1 MSFWKQ
7 HQKVLQQRWELHR
20 RQIEREVAENRRDL
34 VRRGMRQSSEWN
46 RYEQYSD
53 WYLERE
59 VTAFVTAV
67 DEISAP
73 GHLEID
79 DEALDEMDRMLLEL
93 IDRRRQQAP
102 PEALRDAGAD
112 HTQVKGSARVGL
124 LRIQALRRAEREQ
137 GASAPAAPPVRRAI
151 PDPPMAAPASP
162 AASSVSP
169 AVEPPTSEPTPAPE
183 RPITDAQRLADSL
196 RRLAQ
201 LIQQL
206 PDPEAQAESLEEL
219 QFVAEEATTEPDQRK
234 LRMVAATLVR
244 ITERLST
251 NGTTTSEHVRALA
264 APVQRWFDVR

>member
-20 RQIEREVAENRRDL
+20 RLIEREVADHRRDL
-34 VRRGMRQSSEWN
+34 VRRGLRQSSEWN
-46 RYEQYSD
+46 RYEPYSD

-67 DEISAP
+67 DEISGA
-73 GHLEID
+73 GHYEID
-79 DEALDEMDRMLLEL
+79 DESLDEMDRMLLEL

-102 PEALRDAGAD
+102 PDALRASGPE
-112 HTQVKGSARVGL
+112 HTRVKGSARVGL
-124 LRIQALRRAEREQ
+124 LRIQALRRSERER
-137 GASAPAAPPVRRAI
+137 GASTPAQQPIRRRIPDTPVATQPAAAAEEPAAAPPA
-151 PDPPMAAPASP
+151 
-162 AASSVSP
+162 
-169 AVEPPTSEPTPAPE
+169 E
-183 RPITDAQRLADSL
+183 RPVTDAHRLAESL

-219 QFVAEEATTEPDQRK
+219 QFVAEEATAEPDQRK

-251 NGTTTSEHVRALA
+251 NGATTTENAVALA
-264 APVQRWFDVR
+264 RPVQRWFDVR